1 MTKREHFE
9 QILANYTLSTDDA
22 AFVQHEIELLANRS
36 STSGKPSAKQVA
48 NNGIKD
54 TIFAEMEEGKL
65 YTITD
70 MMKELPS
77 CADLS
82 NQRVS
87 ALVKQMIPTRVEKIV
102 EKRRAYF
109 RKVC

>member
-1 MTKREHFE
+1 
-9 QILANYTLSTDDA
+9 
-22 AFVQHEIELLANRS
+22 
-36 STSGKPSAKQVA
+36 
-48 NNGIKD
+48 
-54 TIFAEMEEGKL
+54 MEEGKL

>member
-1 MTKREHFE
+1 MTKKEMFE
-9 QILANYTLSTDDA
+9 QILANYSMTAEET
-22 AFVQHEIELLANRS
+22 AFIEHEIELLANRS
-36 STSGKPSAKQVA
+36 SASGKPSAKQVA

-54 TIFAEMEEGKL
+54 TIFAEMEEDKL

-70 MMKELPS
+70 MMKELPC

>member
-1 MTKREHFE
+1 MTKREMFE
-9 QILANYTLSTDDA
+9 QILANYTMTADEV
-22 AFVQHEIELLANRS
+22 AFIEHEIELLANRS
-36 STSGKPSAKQVA
+36 SASGKPSAKQVA

-54 TIFAEMEEGKL
+54 TIYAEMEEGKL

-70 MMKELPS
+70 MMKELPC